1 MHCARR
7 IWPPSCSR
15 LARSKSSTASLLN
28 SWIGPDS
35 ATQTASSSQTANLT
49 FSQCLR
55 KSHEALVSQQATS
68 SNLIDSLRAT
78 IPTGIPAKKKKKA
91 KKAKVP
97 ATDGGESTKYN
108 PTSELKAESWKEDWG
123 RDKLA
128 PLPIAARKSE
138 PAVPAEEREA
148 APHTSSQT
156 LVPYW
161 RRVEGLLAD
170 SKIENALTD
179 LEPISEQQPIARLSH
194 GLDRVLF
201 NPGVHW
207 LQDPR
212 SHVYNFTPWLE
223 KIPKVNDFA
232 FERLTGFI
240 KSSKDD
246 DLYTLAKRENRT
258 FAGSTSSLTKILS
271 HIYFLISGDKH
282 VDTSNLSAAF
292 QSEAKSF
299 TPGQRMPATV
309 ILNYRDGVYAIDS
322 DSDSPEATD
331 RNVLTW
337 MGTLLEKFLT
347 TSPQEFKTHLRSTPS
362 DPEVNPKREAYRYAK
377 SNSFVMRSQL
387 DCQDPRLP
395 GTGVFD
401 IKTRAALP
409 IRMDV
414 LNYEENSGYLIR
426 TLQGP
431 LESFEREYYDLIRS
445 AFLKYSFQA
454 RIGNMDGVLV
464 AYHNT
469 ARLFGFQ
476 YVPLEEM
483 DERLFGSPEVGE
495 RVFQKCLALL
505 EIVADEVIRTY
516 PKQSLKCTFETL
528 EGKGR
533 MDIWVQPLDAEG
545 SAESQKTAPM
555 KQIQVT
561 ATNYLD
567 ELRTRGPKA
576 VEAPKDSDWSIYWTI
591 STLADNQPDILKR
604 YQAAKDRQYRD
615 FLLPSGATLE
625 NIEELWDKLDFR
637 KATAP
642 STLDSTSPAA
652 SPDAVVSTTSDSV
665 PEQDGGEK
673 HSPTINPDNFRSPDK
688 RIEFLRSVA
697 RSGREH
703 TEAVADQRKGMPRLV
718 WGEGE
723 PWVDE
728 HGVFDEP
735 VESES
740 EQAEVAMSEA
750 IPSTD
755 STEVASESLEVLP
768 EALSDGVVGDV
779 AQTADADA
787 DILHDISAVDKV
799 NMNVDGQGTA
809 GPQSPLVEHTIGE
822 SQEVQQDE
830 TGSAPAKD
838 VRGVPGSDTPATSG

>member
-1 MHCARR
+1 
-7 IWPPSCSR
+7 
-15 LARSKSSTASLLN
+15 
-28 SWIGPDS
+28 
-35 ATQTASSSQTANLT
+35 
-49 FSQCLR
+49 
-55 KSHEALVSQQATS
+55 
-68 SNLIDSLRAT
+68 
-78 IPTGIPAKKKKKA
+78 
-91 KKAKVP
+91 
-97 ATDGGESTKYN
+97 
-108 PTSELKAESWKEDWG
+108 
-123 RDKLA
+123 
-128 PLPIAARKSE
+128 
-138 PAVPAEEREA
+138 
-148 APHTSSQT
+148 
-156 LVPYW
+156 
-161 RRVEGLLAD
+161 
-170 SKIENALTD
+170 D

-625 NIEELWDKLDFR
+625 NIEELWGKLDFR

-652 SPDAVVSTTSDSV
+652 
-665 PEQDGGEK
+665 
-673 HSPTINPDNFRSPDK
+673 SPDK

-755 STEVASESLEVLP
+755 STEVASESLEALP

-830 TGSAPAKD
+830 TGSASAKD

>member
-1 MHCARR
+1 MRR
-7 IWPPSCSR
+7 IRPPSCSR
-15 LARSKSSTASLLN
+15 LARSKSSTASLLS
-28 SWIGPDS
+28 SWIASDS
-35 ATQTASSSQTANLT
+35 ATSSQTANLS

-55 KSHEALVSQQATS
+55 NSHDALASQQATS
-68 SNLIDSLRAT
+68 SNLLDSLRAT
-78 IPTGIPAKKKKKA
+78 IPTGILPSPTPAKKKKKK
-91 KKAKVP
+91 KKAAKVSALEQQP
-97 ATDGGESTKYN
+97 AKYD
-108 PTSELKAESWKEDWG
+108 PTSELKGESWKDEWG
-123 RDKLA
+123 RDKLV
-128 PLPIAARKSE
+128 PLPIADTA
-138 PAVPAEEREA
+138 PPAEEREP
-148 APHTSSQT
+148 APHTSNQK

-170 SKIENALTD
+170 TKTENTLTD

-223 KIPKVNDFA
+223 KIPKVHDFA

-347 TSPQEFKTHLRSTPS
+347 TSPQEFKSHLRSTPS

-483 DERLFGSPEVGE
+483 DARLFGSPEVGE

-545 SAESQKTAPM
+545 SVESQKTAPM

-625 NIEELWDKLDFR
+625 NIEELWDKLNFR
-637 KATAP
+637 KATTTP
-642 STLDSTSPAA
+642 STNASTPATPPPA
-652 SPDAVVSTTSDSV
+652 DAATVSDAANLV
-665 PEQDGGEK
+665 PEQGGGDK
-673 HSPTINPDNFRSPDK
+673 SAPTINPDNFRSPDK

-703 TEAVADQRKGMPRLV
+703 TEAVANQRQGMPKLV

-735 VESES
+735 VQSES
-740 EQAEVAMSEA
+740 EQAEAVPSEA
-750 IPSTD
+750 ASA
-755 STEVASESLEVLP
+755 STEVASETMEALP

-787 DILHDISAVDKV
+787 DVSHDADTSASVGEVGVD
-799 NMNVDGQGTA
+799 VDCQDTVE
-809 GPQSPLVEHTIGE
+809 PRSSSPDHAIGE
-822 SQEVQQDE
+822 TQEVQQDD
-830 TGSAPAKD
+830 TGSAPAEGI
-838 VRGVPGSDTPATSG
+838 RGIPGSDAPATSG

>member
-1 MHCARR
+1 ML
-7 IWPPSCSR
+7 PS
-15 LARSKSSTASLLN
+15 
-28 SWIGPDS
+28 
-35 ATQTASSSQTANLT
+35 
-49 FSQCLR
+49 
-55 KSHEALVSQQATS
+55 
-68 SNLIDSLRAT
+68 
-78 IPTGIPAKKKKKA
+78 PTPAKKRKKKA

-97 ATDGGESTKYN
+97 ATDGGESTKYD

-138 PAVPAEEREA
+138 LAVSAEGREA

-347 TSPQEFKTHLRSTPS
+347 TSPQEFKTHLRSTIS
-362 DPEVNPKREAYRYAK
+362 DPEVNSKREAYRYAK
-377 SNSFVMRSQL
+377 SNSFVTRSQL

-483 DERLFGSPEVGE
+483 DERLFGSPEVGK

-533 MDIWVQPLDAEG
+533 MDIWVQPLDADD

-625 NIEELWDKLDFR
+625 NIEELWDKLNFR

-642 STLDSTSPAA
+642 STLDSTSPVA

-665 PEQDGGEK
+665 PEQDGGGVA
-673 HSPTINPDNFRSPDK
+673 SPTINPDNFRSPDK

-735 VESES
+735 A
-740 EQAEVAMSEA
+740 EQTEIVTSEA
-750 IPSTD
+750 IS
-755 STEVASESLEVLP
+755 STEVASETLEALP

-779 AQTADADA
+779 ARMADADA
-787 DILHDISAVDKV
+787 DISHDISAVEKV
-799 NMNVDGQGTA
+799 DMDM
-809 GPQSPLVEHTIGE
+809 PQFPLTDHTVLDSHGG
-822 SQEVQQDE
+822 QQDE

-838 VRGVPGSDTPATSG
+838 VRGVPGSDTHATSL